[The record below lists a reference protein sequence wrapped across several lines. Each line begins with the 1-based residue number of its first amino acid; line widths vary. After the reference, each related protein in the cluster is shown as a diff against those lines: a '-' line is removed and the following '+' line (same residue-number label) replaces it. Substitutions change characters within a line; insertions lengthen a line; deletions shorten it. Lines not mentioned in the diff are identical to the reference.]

1 MLELASGVQEAMSL
15 DGFFFFFFFF
25 AGVQTQDLVHVREAL
40 YH

>member
-15 DGFFFFFFFF
+15 DGFFFF